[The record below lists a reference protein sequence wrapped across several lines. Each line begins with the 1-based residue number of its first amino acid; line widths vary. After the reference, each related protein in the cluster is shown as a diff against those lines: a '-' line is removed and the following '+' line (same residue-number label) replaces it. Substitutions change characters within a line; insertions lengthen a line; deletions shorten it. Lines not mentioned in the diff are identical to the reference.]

1 MFGNEKKKLSIWFEY
16 IVSISKKYAKAIE
29 QHGKK
34 RKILLQVIK
43 WRVKKRIFR
52 PMKLKH

>member
-16 IVSISKKYAKAIE
+16 IVSISKNAKAIE